1 VRSFLF
7 SASMLAVAACGAA
20 LLAHVGID
28 VAGDFLL
35 AHDTYDGLE
44 HRSRSEIFAVALAF
58 ASASVLWVLWVAFQD
73 VRGGGGATRL
83 SVEDLLGRGPWRFLA
98 AVVALSLPL
107 LIGMEF
113 LDVTWSGGRVDDVT
127 DLLGGSAQLGL
138 SIASVTAVFVGLTVR
153 HLARVLLASQ
163 RAFVAVV
170 HRLIAL
176 VARVRPQ
183 GDARPPERGAGR
195 RAGQRSIL
203 SRRFGKRGPPL
214 SV

>member
-1 VRSFLF
+1 
-7 SASMLAVAACGAA
+7 MLAVAACGAA

-44 HRSRSEIFAVALAF
+44 HRSRREILSFALGF
-58 ASASVLWVLWVAFQD
+58 ACAAVLWILWVAFED
-73 VRGGGGATRL
+73 VRGERGATRL
-83 SVEDLLGRGPWRFLA
+83 TVQDLLGRGPWRFVA
-98 AVVALSLPL
+98 AVLALSLPV

-113 LDVTWSGGRVDDVT
+113 FDVTSDGGRIDGLT
-127 DLLGGSAQLGL
+127 GLLGGSAPLGL
-138 SIASVTAVFVGLTVR
+138 GIASVTATLAGLAVR
-153 HLARVLLASQ
+153 HLARMLLASH
-163 RAFVAVV
+163 RAFVAVA

-183 GDARPPERGAGR
+183 GDARRQERVAGCQI
-195 RAGQRSIL
+195 GQRSIL

-214 SV
+214 PV